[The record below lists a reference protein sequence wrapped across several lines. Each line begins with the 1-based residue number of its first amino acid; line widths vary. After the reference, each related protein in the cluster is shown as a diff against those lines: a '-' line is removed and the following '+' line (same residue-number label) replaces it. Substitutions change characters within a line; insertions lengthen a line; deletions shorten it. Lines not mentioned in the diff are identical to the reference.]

1 METEGWTESL
11 SRLGGWD
18 KDLFASASPTTPH
31 AGPHH
36 HYGADTTSNTYTE
49 VDARKVVYM
58 WVHAHAHTHTHKV
71 GVGSACEASMCNRK
85 NRRWSFRQIQS

>member
-18 KDLFASASPTTPH
+18 KDLFASASPTTPY

-49 VDARKVVYM
+49 VDACNVVCM
-58 WVHAHAHTHTHKV
+58 WVRAHAHTYTHKAGWAV
-71 GVGSACEASMCNRK
+71 RVK
-85 NRRWSFRQIQS
+85 RQCVTERTEDGLSYRV